1 MKNPLARLRT
11 RTRDLPRKR
20 VVVPALA
27 VVAVLGAGGV
37 AVAATAGPDDLQGT
51 DRDRA
56 ASAAL
61 EFAGGGTVTD
71 AETSDDRGTAY
82 EVDVTRED
90 GTEVEVHLD
99 DAYQVV
105 RSDEDRDGRDDDDRD
120 DDDRDDSDDRDDD
133 DSDDRGGDDRAVTA
147 EQREQAE
154 TAALAEVPGTV
165 TEVEAEDDGATSGE
179 VYEVHVLTAEGQEWH
194 VGLAEDFT
202 VVEKHLDD

>member
-1 MKNPLARLRT
+1 MKNPFARLSA

-20 VVVPALA
+20 FVVPALA

-37 AVAATAGPDDLQGT
+37 AVAATTGTIGSDDLGGA

-56 ASAAL
+56 GSVAL

-105 RSDEDRDGRDDDDRD
+105 RGEEDRDDDGDDRDDDRD
-120 DDDRDDSDDRDDD
+120 DDGREDRDDD
-133 DSDDRGGDDRAVTA
+133 DRAVTE
-147 EQREQAE
+147 EQRGRAE
-154 TAALAEVPGTV
+154 AAALAEVPGTV

-179 VYEVHVLTAEGQEWH
+179 VYEVHVVDADGQEWH
-194 VGLAEDFT
+194 VGLAEDFS